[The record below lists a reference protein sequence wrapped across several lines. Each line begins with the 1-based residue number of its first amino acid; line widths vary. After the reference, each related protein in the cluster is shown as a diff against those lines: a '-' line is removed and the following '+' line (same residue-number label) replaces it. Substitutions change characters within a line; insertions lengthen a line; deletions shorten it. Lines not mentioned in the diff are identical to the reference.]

1 MEKIPSVIN
10 RYVDEARR
18 VCGVLEGYMQ
28 GRDCLVGDKIK
39 FADLAFVPWNE
50 RLDVVLMIK
59 NEKKFDGFPKVKAWH
74 ESMASRPSWKK
85 AMEIRAKL
93 MDEQDLMWNGMPKGI
108 SNMGE
113 YMEKIEHNE

>member
-10 RYVDEARR
+10 RYVDQARR
-18 VCGVLEGYMQ
+18 VCGVLEGYLQ
-28 GRDCLVGDKIK
+28 GRDWLVGDKIT

-93 MDEQDLMWNGMPKGI
+93 MDEQGLMWNGMPIGI
-108 SNMGE
+108 SNMEE